1 MISVVFAHCN
11 FNMSP
16 IDSKKVSKNKK
27 VEECFLL
34 LLHICPVVYTL
45 VPGGEPRHVQV
56 YGSSLPGHVRLV
68 WKQGKQYEMGF
79 HEQIIQFLKGQLYS
93 ISSYWKCK
101 VFLNSAFLLR
111 NIIMILYPTI

>member
-1 MISVVFAHCN
+1 MIPVVFVQCN

-27 VEECFLL
+27 VEECFLS

-68 WKQGKQYEMGF
+68 WKQGKQYERGF
-79 HEQIIQFLKGQLYS
+79 HEQIIQFLKGQLYP

-101 VFLNSAFLLR
+101 AF
-111 NIIMILYPTI
+111 